1 MAPRAEIPR
10 AAVIRAR
17 HVSCFASC
25 GDGQQMSQ
33 RAHFW
38 LRITGLAVIL
48 ACEFG
53 PKLWQSSAEPAPAP
67 VAAAVAHR

>member
-1 MAPRAEIPR
+1 
-10 AAVIRAR
+10 
-17 HVSCFASC
+17 
-25 GDGQQMSQ
+25 MSQ